1 MPVVTI
7 GTSGAS
13 WGLTA
18 ETGVIVQ
25 GVTAKAQREKNMV
38 RNEQGDVA
46 LVAFYN
52 PTQTYSI
59 NGVTLSTSGIAAA
72 APGVVLTVANSTGV
86 GSYGGTTAGG
96 IYTDDVD
103 VQGSNTDF
111 RKITVNATRYPLI
124 T

>member
-25 GVTAKAQREKNMV
+25 GVTAKTQREKNMV

-59 NGVTLSTSGIAAA
+59 NGVINNTTGIAAA
-72 APGVVLTVANSTGV
+72 APGVVLTVANSSGV

-124 T
+124 S